1 MIEFFQVLED
11 YQKFDIKN
19 LKKVLDCKYPA
30 YIIRN
35 FLNDGTCLKLK
46 EQFLDI
52 INETNGGNRAK
63 DFVPV
68 LQIGATQFK
77 KTSVEYIEECKQ
89 TKSNI
94 DRFLSVIENEIERE
108 NFLLEKEMVSE
119 FNKEAISFRASKY
132 DENYVNRFTI
142 RQWKNSNLESL
153 SLLPHEDLSQLNLA
167 KNDDYEIGDVKTV
180 VACNLCVSNNDGG
193 ELLIW
198 NFEPDTQ
205 LKKLLG
211 VENCGYPYPMK
222 LFHDKESISL
232 QINEGDLYFINAN
245 LIHAVKEIIGVERI
259 TAGRFMGYISK
270 DTVVY
275 WT

>member
-19 LKKVLDCKYPA
+19 LKKVLECKYPA

-108 NFLLEKEMVSE
+108 NFLLEKEMASE

-132 DENYVNRFTI
+132 DGNHVNRFTI

-180 VACNLCVSNNDGG
+180 VACNLCVSNNKGG

-205 LKKLLG
+205 LKELLG
-211 VENCGYPYPMK
+211 VENCGYPYPMN